1 MFYLFM
7 IGTYLPLIFLYF
19 TGLLKDINGTY
30 NYAFYVG
37 GIAAVV
43 GAFILLIATKV
54 DQKQKLIRYEVKSN
68 TMKYIVET
76 HF

>member
-1 MFYLFM
+1 M

-54 DQKQKLIRYEVKSN
+54 DQKQKLSRYEVKSN

>member
-1 MFYLFM
+1 M
-7 IGTYLPLIFLYF
+7 
-19 TGLLKDINGTY
+19 KDINGTY
-30 NYAFYVG
+30 NYAFYAG

-54 DQKQKLIRYEVKSN
+54 DQKQKQKSS

>member
-1 MFYLFM
+1 M

-19 TGLLKDINGTY
+19 TGLMKDINGTY
-30 NYAFYVG
+30 NYAFYAG

-54 DQKQKLIRYEVKSN
+54 DQKQKQKSS